1 MGFLYI
7 PKLSTSH
14 SIEKEFNIFNDTYCP
29 HLVIH
34 QYDGKKI
41 QKRHKGINNHNSYE
55 RLFQTQNKKH
65 SDNTLRSTITF
76 AHV

>member
-1 MGFLYI
+1 MTA
-7 PKLSTSH
+7 K
-14 SIEKEFNIFNDTYCP
+14 N
-29 HLVIH
+29 
-34 QYDGKKI
+34 

-76 AHV
+76 ANV